1 MQLLVQSYPKLLCG
15 KPYHA
20 VAAKHAALSLLV
32 QLATPGQAAAIAMA
46 SNTDVPSVVPAANT
60 EPANTGR
67 GAEPSSS
74 DSESASR
81 VIYIGQ
87 LPHGFYEEQLKGAAN
102 LTKLLPFAGAQ
113 FKVFVAFERRAGCN
127 TQQ

>member
-1 MQLLVQSYPKLLCG
+1 
-15 KPYHA
+15 
-20 VAAKHAALSLLV
+20 
-32 QLATPGQAAAIAMA
+32 MA
-46 SNTDVPSVVPAANT
+46 SNTDAPSVVPADST

-74 DSESASR
+74 DSEGASR

-87 LPHGFYEEQLKGAAN
+87 LPHGFYEEQLKGAASAY
-102 LTKLLPFAGAQ
+102 LTKLLSFAGAQ
-113 FKVFVAFERRAGCN
+113 LKVFVAFERRVGCN